1 MRGARNSPR
10 LLRTHRF
17 PAWVNLQWQLC
28 TLGLYPALHHS
39 PEQQHWQ
46 GRHCKGTQ
54 RLMPAR
60 GIWWTWGNQH
70 APHTEQS
77 DNPSSHLPVLYLEGA
92 LPSPISTLFTN
103 EVTHCYCNDDW
114 LGNLLKVTS
123 SHTALGICFSYNQ
136 SKGTGTEGEELNSF
150 PSVSLTPDTHWEVA
164 FKGATSKFL
173 WAMKVKSYKFL
184 NCQWEEPL
192 KHHLQAVLLPHL
204 LVALLLRYRLRDQ
217 AGLTCKHVAIQIQGW
232 NMVTWT
238 SEKRS
243 CKFKVQGAYRHSRLQ
258 RSAGQDYFLPLSK
271 LKQT

>member
-1 MRGARNSPR
+1 MCGGKWES
-10 LLRTHRF
+10 
-17 PAWVNLQWQLC
+17 V
-28 TLGLYPALHHS
+28 
-39 PEQQHWQ
+39 EQQQ
-46 GRHCKGTQ
+46 PAEEINMTETYERSQKLSKAVKNPSVSCMSQSAVTIMYTGPLPSPASFPRTAALTGKTLQRHPEVDACK
-54 RLMPAR
+54 RHLMDMREPTRSSHRAD
-60 GIWWTWGNQH
+60 
-70 APHTEQS
+70 S

-184 NCQWEEPL
+184 NCQ
-192 KHHLQAVLLPHL
+192 
-204 LVALLLRYRLRDQ
+204 
-217 AGLTCKHVAIQIQGW
+217 
-232 NMVTWT
+232 
-238 SEKRS
+238 
-243 CKFKVQGAYRHSRLQ
+243 
-258 RSAGQDYFLPLSK
+258 
-271 LKQT
+271 